1 MATSTGEVEKINVRS
16 PYYLVVDS
24 ENAPAGYTPPATV
37 TQPVGCGEQINVGED
52 VGTRIYEV
60 DVTDRS
66 GDFRINYTIYSPVK
80 ITYQLTEDASPTVV
94 GYRGSAHY
102 EQQLEQL
109 GVSPS
114 ELTELVDAEFH
125 NSYIDITR
133 ATDSASTLTITVEAP
148 LQTDRYLISLSC
160 PDLTPVPIFTPP
172 VTPPSNFDLLDGSE
186 TIAFYLRQA
195 TPYDLG
201 FNVFGNIYINGTL
214 VKTRSLSANNLEYFV
229 FSNESLSW
237 GPISSIYGT
246 SPSGQPDTLNPSYL
260 IQGDN
265 LIEIEFSWNDPSF
278 IPMQEIIF
286 EFFFNRTGI
295 FQNTNVS
302 EYQWAWH
309 ECQGTYDL
317 FGFDGVFVR
326 DARVAAIASTG
337 GKAFRNGVKRSFNYN
352 TEDQEITE
360 SSQENTL
367 GVSTFHQVSGCTDPT
382 P

>member
-148 LQTDRYLISLSC
+148 LQTDQYLLSLNC
-160 PDLTPVPIFTPP
+160 PDLTEAPIFTPP

-186 TIAFYLRQA
+186 TIAFYLDQQSA
-195 TPYDLG
+195 SLG
-201 FNVFGNIYINGTL
+201 FNIEAKIYINGTL
-214 VKTRSLSANNLEYFV
+214 VKTRSVNDVQEYFI
-229 FSNESLSW
+229 FSDESLSW
-237 GPISSIYGT
+237 SPISSIYGT
-246 SPSGQPDTLNPSYL
+246 SPSGQPDTISPSSL

-265 LIEIEFSWNDPSF
+265 LIEIEFNWNDPAFNAIQEIPFRFSF
-278 IPMQEIIF
+278 I
-286 EFFFNRTGI
+286 RTGV
-295 FQNTNVS
+295 FRNTNVNA
-302 EYQWAWH
+302 YQWAWY

-317 FGFDGVFVR
+317 FGFDGVFVT
-326 DARVAAIASTG
+326 DARVAYIGNSTLQM
-337 GKAFRNGVKRSFNYN
+337 FRDGVKRSFNYN

-360 SSQENTL
+360 SPQENTIL
-367 GVSTFHQVSGCTDPT
+367 VNTFHQVSGCTDPT